1 MPFGVN
7 LSFCVKR
14 WVTLELWAP
23 LVREDL
29 GLDLVQ
35 FSFDLVDPT
44 WPNDFLAALARDIR
58 KRRRRVGPLRA

>member
-14 WVTLELWAP
+14 WVTPELWAP

-29 GLDLVQ
+29 GRRGMR
-35 FSFDLVDPT
+35 
-44 WPNDFLAALARDIR
+44 ARE
-58 KRRRRVGPLRA
+58 L